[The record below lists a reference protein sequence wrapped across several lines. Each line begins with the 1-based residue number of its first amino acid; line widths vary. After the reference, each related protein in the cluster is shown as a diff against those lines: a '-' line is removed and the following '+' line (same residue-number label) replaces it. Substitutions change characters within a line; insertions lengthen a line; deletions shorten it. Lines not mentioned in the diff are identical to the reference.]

1 MKKATLLLAFL
12 AIIFTT
18 NSNAGS
24 FDWAKMLSHGSRGD
38 YPYESKIDRFGNIL
52 VGGQAT
58 GCMGCLSG
66 YISKYDSSGN
76 AVFIYQISD
85 DMGNSVTSVGF
96 DYNGNIYLTA
106 NFIYT
111 DVDLGPNHLTNPNY
125 DWKALIK
132 LNSSGVM
139 LWYKVIPTVNQTKI
153 AIDSIGNAFVSSVD
167 SLRKYDNLGNI
178 NWIVPAT
185 GTIVDEAGGN
195 LMLASSSQIKMINKV
210 TGSIISTATVGNC
223 TAAAVSTS
231 GEVYYTGNLGTY
243 KLQNGIVI
251 WSSASLNGTTI
262 DVANNSLWVGRNMI
276 DPLAQHDSAELVS
289 LSGSGVLLN
298 RDTIKNGRILFVNI
312 GNNNRPN
319 VISIWGGLNTPSNS
333 VYSILKPFIV
343 FDDYNIA
350 YGGGGFILSRYNSS
364 TIIKLGFAEPFWD
377 LNAPYYTGVLG
388 TYKACAGGAA
398 FNVKYKLYDGNFT
411 SGNIVFVE
419 LSDASGSF
427 NNLLTIGAS
436 STQASEGTISCQVPN
451 GMTNSYGYV
460 LRIKA
465 ISPLMFSVQ
474 NSGNIDISAPI
485 STISLSGS
493 SNTFCAKKETL
504 SVITSGYYYSWF
516 RNGIALN
523 DGSQQYVPTLSGT
536 YRCVVS
542 DDMGCTR
549 QSNNQIAVTVKALP
563 SAAINYS
570 GNKEICNSDTLQLAV
585 PLVSGNTYQWYKG
598 VTALLGQTAN
608 VYTTNVTGNYKA
620 TITGSNGC
628 SKTSSILKLS
638 VYKPTIQA
646 FGPTTFCIGG
656 NVVLGI
662 SSGTANSWQWMK
674 NSVNISGAINQYYV
688 ATKAGY
694 YKASTTNTNGCTG
707 VSSSIVVTVNCR
719 EGELENE
726 FNTKL
731 HAYPNPISDIVT
743 IEGAAISSE
752 GTINIFD
759 ITGRKVDVAI
769 ESIQDGM
776 AIINCSELKDG
787 IYILNFVNEV
797 GIIEAIKLMKQY

>member
-1 MKKATLLLAFL
+1 MRTFKLYLAFL

-18 NSNAGS
+18 NVNAGS

-38 YPYESKIDRFGNIL
+38 YPYESKVDRFGNIL
-52 VGGQAT
+52 VAGRAT
-58 GCMGCLSG
+58 GCMGCLGG

-76 AVFIYQISD
+76 AVFIHYISD
-85 DMGNSVTSVGF
+85 DMGNSVSSVGV

-111 DVDLGPNHLTNPNY
+111 DVYLGPNHLTNPNY

-132 LNSSGVM
+132 LNASGII
-139 LWYKVIPTVNQTKI
+139 LWYKVIPSVNQTKI
-153 AIDSIGNAFVSSVD
+153 AIDSIGNAFVSSGD
-167 SLRKYDNLGNI
+167 SLRKFDNLGI
-178 NWIVPAT
+178 LNWIVPAT
-185 GTIVDEAGGN
+185 GSIIDEAGGN
-195 LMLASSSQIKMINKV
+195 LMLATSSQIKMINKV
-210 TGSIISTATVGNC
+210 TGANISNAAVGNC
-223 TAAAVSTS
+223 ASAAVSTS
-231 GEVYYTGNLGTY
+231 GEVYYTGSLGTY

-251 WSSASLNGTTI
+251 WSLSTLSGSAI
-262 DVANNSLWVGRNMI
+262 DFSNNTLWLGRNLI
-276 DPLAQHDSAELVS
+276 DPVAQHDSAELMS
-289 LSGSGVLLN
+289 LNNSGLILN

-319 VISIWGGLNTPSNS
+319 VISTWGGMNTPTNS
-333 VYSILKPFIV
+333 VYSILKPYIV

-350 YGGGGFILSRYNSS
+350 YGGGGFILSRYNSN

-377 LNAPYYTGVLG
+377 LNAPYNTGVLG
-388 TYKACAGGAA
+388 TFKVCAGGAP

-411 SGNIVFVE
+411 PGNIVFVE
-419 LSDASGSF
+419 LSDVSGSF
-427 NNLLTIGAS
+427 NNPLTIGVS
-436 STQASEGTISCQVPN
+436 STQSSEGTISCQIPN

-465 ISPLMFSVQ
+465 INPLVYSVE

-504 SVITSGYYYSWF
+504 SVITTGYYYSWL
-516 RNGIALN
+516 RNGVPLN
-523 DGSQQYVPTLSGT
+523 VGSQQYVPTLSGT

-563 SAAINYS
+563 NAAINYS

-585 PLVSGNTYQWYKG
+585 PLVAGNSYQWYKG
-598 VTALLGQTAN
+598 VAAISGQTSNA
-608 VYTTNVTGNYKA
+608 YPTNITGNYKV
-620 TITGSNGC
+620 TVTGSNGC
-628 SKTSSILKLS
+628 SKTSSVLKLS
-638 VYKPTIQA
+638 VYKPSIQA
-646 FGPTTFCIGG
+646 FGPTTFCNGG

-662 SSGTANSWQWMK
+662 SSGTTNSWQWIK
-674 NSVNISGAINQYYV
+674 NNVNISGANNQYYV
-688 ATKAGY
+688 ATKTGY
-694 YKASTTNTNGCTG
+694 YKAATTNSNGCTG
-707 VSSSIVVTVNCR
+707 VSANIVVTVNCR
-719 EGELENE
+719 EGEIENE

-731 HAYPNPISDIVT
+731 QAYPNPINDRVT
-743 IEGAAISSE
+743 IEGAAISAE
-752 GTINIFD
+752 GTIDVFD
-759 ITGRKVDVAI
+759 ITGRKVDVDI

-776 AIINCSELKDG
+776 ATLNCSTLNDG
-787 IYILNFVNEV
+787 IYILNFVKEL
-797 GIIEAIKLMKQY
+797 GTIETIKLIKQ